1 MIGCLLSVL
10 LWKFDRQQ
18 FIKKMDKILES
29 IIHNRTAIQIAYI
42 LITVFLTIILKK
54 VESGEIYNGVTAFL
68 VIDIS
73 NTERKNLNLSK
84 KVDFY
89 NSISTVTRA
98 GICGF
103 IAPLFYIIILGN
115 YFGIIYMLVYNIRF
129 NDDNKLFVW
138 IWTILT
144 IIPSLIMEI
153 FLYVI
158 YIVLNRQLKIDFKGE
173 YCINTL
179 TNPLLNVNILAAY
192 VVGINF
198 YYYYNSKNL
207 NYFKSYG
214 KYRNKIEYEDI
225 KNYLSISYVNC
236 IMTFVIFYLVIYIKT
251 P

>member
-10 LWKFDRQQ
+10 LWKFDRPY
-18 FIKKMDKILES
+18 FIKKMDKILENR
-29 IIHNRTAIQIAYI
+29 IHNRTVIQITYI
-42 LITVFLTIILKK
+42 LIMILLTIVLKK
-54 VESGEIYNGVTAFL
+54 LESREIYNAVTAFL

-73 NTERKNLNLSK
+73 NTERKNLSLSEK
-84 KVDFY
+84 ADFY
-89 NSISTVTRA
+89 NSISTVTRS

-115 YFGIIYMLVYNIRF
+115 YFGIMYMLVYNIRF

-138 IWTILT
+138 IWTTLT

-158 YIVLNRQLKIDFKGE
+158 YIVLNRELKIDFKGE
-173 YCINTL
+173 YFINTI
-179 TNPLLNVNILAAY
+179 TNPLLNINILAAY

-198 YYYYNSKNL
+198 YYYYSSKNV

-236 IMTFVIFYLVIYIKT
+236 IMTFAIFYLVIYIKT